1 MEQLPRIV
9 PRETMSKMSLPI
21 ILVVEGAMDQAFL
34 SSFLDCEFVQTN
46 GSEVSRE
53 TIDYL
58 KEASKTKEI
67 VILTDPDSPGQ
78 RIRARIAEEV
88 PSCKHAFVR
97 KAHAIK
103 GKKVGVA
110 ESSQEEVL
118 LALSHIIPGE
128 ATHGELT
135 MADMLELGLMGGEES
150 SVLREQLA
158 ETFHLGH
165 GNAKM
170 FLKRANAL
178 GISKARLKEAIDG

>member
-1 MEQLPRIV
+1 
-9 PRETMSKMSLPI
+9 MSKIALPI

-34 SSFLDCEFVQTN
+34 SGFLDCEFVQTN

-53 TIDYL
+53 TIAYL

-67 VILTDPDSPGQ
+67 VILTDPDSPGE

-110 ESSQEEVL
+110 ESSKDEVL
-118 LALSHIIPGE
+118 LALSHILPGE
-128 ATHGELT
+128 SCHGELT
-135 MADMLELGLMGGEES
+135 MTDLMELGLMGGAES
-150 SVLREQLA
+150 SSLRERLS

-178 GISKARLKEAIDG
+178 GITKEQLKEAIHG

>member
-1 MEQLPRIV
+1 MEQLCRIV
-9 PRETMSKMSLPI
+9 PRETMSKTALPI

-34 SSFLDCEFVQTN
+34 SGFLDCEFVQTN
-46 GSEVSRE
+46 GSVVSRE

-67 VILTDPDSPGQ
+67 VVLTDPDSPGE

-110 ESSQEEVL
+110 ESDKEEVL
-118 LALSHIIPGE
+118 LALSHIVPGE
-128 ATHGELT
+128 NSKGELT
-135 MADMLELGLMGGEES
+135 MTDMMELGLMGGRDS
-150 SVLREQLA
+150 TALREKLS
-158 ETFHLGH
+158 EKFHLGH

-178 GISKARLKEAIDG
+178 GLTKKALEEAIHG

>member
-1 MEQLPRIV
+1 MNKI
-9 PRETMSKMSLPI
+9 SLPI

-34 SSFLDCEFVQTN
+34 SDFLDVEFVQTN

-53 TIDYL
+53 TLDFL
-58 KEASKTKEI
+58 KEASKTREI
-67 VILTDPDSPGQ
+67 VILTDPDSPGNQ
-78 RIRARIAEEV
+78 IRARIAEAV

-97 KAHAIK
+97 KARAIK

-110 ESSQEEVL
+110 ESSKEEVL

-128 ATHGELT
+128 RNEGTLT
-135 MADMLELGLMGGEES
+135 MGDLLDLGLMGGENS
-150 SVLREQLA
+150 AALRERLE

-178 GISKARLKEAIDG
+178 GITKEQLKEAIHG